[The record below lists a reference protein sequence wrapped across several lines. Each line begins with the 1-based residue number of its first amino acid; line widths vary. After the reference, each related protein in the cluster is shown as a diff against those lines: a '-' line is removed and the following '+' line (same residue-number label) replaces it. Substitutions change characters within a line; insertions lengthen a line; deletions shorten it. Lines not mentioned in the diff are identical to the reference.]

1 MTVDHFVLERLKKF
15 CKTVSLV
22 TDTLSFSTNL
32 TTFSKVEF
40 FKCDFQ
46 ANIAIVV

>member
-1 MTVDHFVLERLKKF
+1 MTVDHFVLERLKKVW
-15 CKTVSLV
+15 KTVSLLK
-22 TDTLSFSTNL
+22 DTLSFSTKL

-40 FKCDFQ
+40 FKCYFQ